1 MPDRFANGSDGPLE
15 REAGQSLVLEAAA
28 LIRTRREGRS
38 KLHWF
43 EGGPLKAIA
52 ERWPISTDERAF
64 ER

>member
-1 MPDRFANGSDGPLE
+1 MYA
-15 REAGQSLVLEAAA
+15 AGEGVPKDHLEAAG
-28 LIRTRREGRS
+28 LIRMRREGRS

-52 ERWPISTDERAF
+52 QRWPISTDERAL